1 MVTDMI
7 CFLYLFFFC
16 IPYCSSSNVGGVFT
30 TVTREIP
37 KIYSIN
43 YNSLLQQ
50 SPLSL
55 IGIKEFYFC
64 NSFITFD
71 QSLYVRKTDVNLT
84 LTIRLLDT
92 KLPITIFKGFPLS
105 VSIEKMQYY
114 DTKRSVS
121 LLWVD
126 WRTIS
131 FPVRKEVY
139 QRLWETK
146 ESPVYL
152 LSLPEGIYRVRLYFS
167 YNGQHSIMDQTNVF
181 VL

>member
-1 MVTDMI
+1 
-7 CFLYLFFFC
+7 
-16 IPYCSSSNVGGVFT
+16 
-30 TVTREIP
+30 
-37 KIYSIN
+37 
-43 YNSLLQQ
+43 
-50 SPLSL
+50 
-55 IGIKEFYFC
+55 
-64 NSFITFD
+64 
-71 QSLYVRKTDVNLT
+71 
-84 LTIRLLDT
+84 
-92 KLPITIFKGFPLS
+92 
-105 VSIEKMQYY
+105 MQYY

-152 LSLPEGIYRVRLYFS
+152 LSLPEGTYRVRLYFS
-167 YNGQHSIMDQTNVF
+167 YNGQRSIMDQTNVF